1 MSLPVVLRLQAYDD
15 LDAIHTSYESL
26 RPGLGDDFVAEAGVL
41 RARIGQ
47 SPHLYGVIGRGVRV
61 AKIRRFP
68 YLVYYL
74 VEPSRAVIIAILHV
88 RRSRRAWQ
96 RRV

>member
-15 LDAIHTSYESL
+15 LDAIHTTYESL
-26 RPGLGDDFVAEAGVL
+26 RPGLGADFVAEVGAV

-47 SPHLYGVIGRGVRV
+47 NPRLYGVIGRGVRAAPV
-61 AKIRRFP
+61 RRFP

-74 VEPSRAVIIAILHV
+74 VEPGRAVIIAVLHV
-88 RRSRRAWQ
+88 RRSPRAWQ